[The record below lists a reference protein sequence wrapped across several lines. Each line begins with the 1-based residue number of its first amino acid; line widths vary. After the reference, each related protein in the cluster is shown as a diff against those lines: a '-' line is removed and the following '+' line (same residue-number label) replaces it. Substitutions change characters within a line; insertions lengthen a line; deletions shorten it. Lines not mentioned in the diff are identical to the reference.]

1 MNRDYK
7 FIAHARTDIPA
18 LIAEVR
24 RLRADADQS
33 RRTARDFQ
41 EQAKKAGDECDRLRT
56 ALAQAR
62 REERERIEPML
73 ADIECEV
80 GHNAADD
87 VARLVGKYLKEIRAP
102 GAQEEG
108 E

>member
-56 ALAQAR
+56 ALAIADSAVYCENLHHAKKDQHKSGETCPVENRYRAIL
-62 REERERIEPML
+62 EE
-73 ADIECEV
+73 
-80 GHNAADD
+80 
-87 VARLVGKYLKEIRAP
+87 
-102 GAQEEG
+102 
-108 E
+108 